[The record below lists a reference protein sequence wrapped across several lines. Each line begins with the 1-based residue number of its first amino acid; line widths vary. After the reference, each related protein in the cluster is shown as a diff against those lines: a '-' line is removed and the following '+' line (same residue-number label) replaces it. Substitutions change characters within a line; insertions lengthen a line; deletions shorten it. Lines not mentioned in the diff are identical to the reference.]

1 MKLPREIS
9 GKELVKLLK
18 KYGYQI
24 TRQTGS
30 HLRLTTQQ
38 QGKHHITIPAH
49 KYLKIGT
56 LSAILSDIAN
66 HFKMDKGDLIKELF

>member
-9 GKELVKLLK
+9 GKKLAKLLK

-24 TRQTGS
+24 TRQCGN
-30 HLRLTTQQ
+30 HIRLTTQL
-38 QGKHHITIPAH
+38 QGEHHITIPAH

-56 LSAILSDIAN
+56 LSGILSDIAS
-66 HFKMDKGDLIKELF
+66 HIKTDKNNLIKELF